1 MVKKYSAKAKYKKK
15 DLQTKKKFYK
25 ILKNSKND
33 LQLIVEKKYPLIKK
47 F

>member
-1 MVKKYSAKAKYKKK
+1 MVKKYSAKAKYKKRFTN
-15 DLQTKKKFYK
+15 QKKFYK